1 MKMQAPSDTLFI
13 DGGWITSSGDSYEV
27 VNPTTGE
34 PIAAIGS
41 ATSDEVHAAL
51 EAARRAQTA
60 WAQMPAVNR
69 SSYLRK
75 IADVVMKHRDELA
88 MLLVEEVGKP
98 IAQARGEVDWAVAY
112 ISYTAEWDRR
122 IEGEIVPSDSE
133 METIHLVRVP
143 LGVVAAM
150 CTWNFPLALFFR
162 KTAPALLTGN
172 TVAVKPSETTP
183 LTSLRATQLIAD
195 EVDLPP
201 GVLNMVTG
209 GRETG
214 RSLVTNS
221 LTNLVTMTGH
231 RESGKQVMAD
241 AAANLT
247 RISLELG
254 GKAPAII
261 WKDADLDATIEAVV
275 MARHA
280 NGGQV
285 CTCAERVFVH
295 HDIRD
300 DVVRRYTGA
309 VSQLRLGNPYDEV
322 DMGPLVSARH
332 LEKVE
337 TAVARASDDGAR
349 IEVGGSRPSGGGF
362 DRGFWFQPT
371 VLTDVD
377 PSMAIMR
384 DEVFGPVTPIMG
396 VSTLEEA
403 FDLANDSPYG
413 LSAYVFTND
422 YRTAMRAAHEVD
434 FGEIYINRTLGEAMQ
449 GHHSGHRQSGL
460 GGEDGKHGILKYT
473 QLKTVYHK
481 YG

>member
-1 MKMQAPSDTLFI
+1 MNVQAPSKTLLI
-13 DGGWITSSGDSYEV
+13 DGSWIIPSDNPHEV

-41 ATSDEVHAAL
+41 ATKDEVHAGL

-60 WAQMPAVNR
+60 WAKMPAIHR
-69 SSYLRK
+69 SSYLRA
-75 IADVVMKHRDELA
+75 IADVLVKHRDELA
-88 MLLVEEVGKP
+88 MHLVEEVGKP
-98 IAQARGEVDWAVAY
+98 IAQAQGEVDWAVAY
-112 ISYTAEWDRR
+112 IKYTAEWDRR

-133 METIHLVRVP
+133 AESIHLVRVP
-143 LGVVAAM
+143 LGVVAAL
-150 CTWNFPLALFFR
+150 CAWNFPLALYFR
-162 KTAPALLTGN
+162 KVAPALLTGN
-172 TVAVKPSETTP
+172 TVVVKPSETTP

-214 RSLVTNS
+214 RALVTNP

-241 AAANLT
+241 AASNLT

-254 GKAPAII
+254 GKAPVII

-280 NGGQV
+280 NTGQV

-295 HDIRD
+295 HDIREE
-300 DVVRRYTGA
+300 VVRRYTHA

-337 TAVARASDDGAR
+337 TAVAQASDDGAR

-362 DRGFWFQPT
+362 DRGFWFEPT

-396 VSTLEEA
+396 VRTLEEA

-422 YRTAMRAAHEVD
+422 YRTAMRAAHDVD

-460 GGEDGKHGILKYT
+460 GGEDGKHGVLKYT
-473 QLKTVYHK
+473 QLKTVYHR